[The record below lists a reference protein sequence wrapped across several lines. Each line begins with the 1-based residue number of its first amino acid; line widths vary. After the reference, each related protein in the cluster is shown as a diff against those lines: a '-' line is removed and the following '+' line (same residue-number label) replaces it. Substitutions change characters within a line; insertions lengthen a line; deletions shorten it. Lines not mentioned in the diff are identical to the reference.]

1 MEYFYIQ
8 SKTVKLVSGLRFRYF
23 DLNYVE
29 EKKKKKNNQQ
39 EKSLSLAISLLSS
52 SHNIQTDSE
61 HIPML

>member
-29 EKKKKKNNQQ
+29 EKKKKKQSAR
-39 EKSLSLAISLLSS
+39 EIIVTGHFPPLLVT
-52 SHNIQTDSE
+52 QYPDR
-61 HIPML
+61 

>member
-29 EKKKKKNNQQ
+29 EKKKKKNQQ
-39 EKSLSLAISLLSS
+39 EKSLSLAISLPSS

>member
-29 EKKKKKNNQQ
+29 EKKKKNQQ
-39 EKSLSLAISLLSS
+39 EKSLSLAVSLPSS

>member
-29 EKKKKKNNQQ
+29 EKKKKKSAR
-39 EKSLSLAISLLSS
+39 EIIVTGRFPPLLVT
-52 SHNIQTDSE
+52 QYPDR
-61 HIPML
+61 